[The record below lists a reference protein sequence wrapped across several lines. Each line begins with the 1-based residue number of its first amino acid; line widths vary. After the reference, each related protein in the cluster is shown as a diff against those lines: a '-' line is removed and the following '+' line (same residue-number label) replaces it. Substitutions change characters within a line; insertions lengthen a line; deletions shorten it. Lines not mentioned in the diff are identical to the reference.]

1 MRSWGH
7 LSLKVSDSIL
17 DRVDLEGYAGSVSI
31 YVISRPD
38 EIPLSGPL
46 VLYLVVTEGGED
58 YSETIDEYLE
68 MAEKLSGGS
77 GSGSSGSLNGK
88 QRPKQKR
95 SSLAR
100 RSYQSLQSQSPDL
113 EADGDED
120 ADADAEYERRSN

>member
-46 VLYLVVTEGGED
+46 VLYLVVYTRTYIFISNGQN
-58 YSETIDEYLE
+58 
-68 MAEKLSGGS
+68 AERGRRISSVDGS
-77 GSGSSGSLNGK
+77 CHT
-88 QRPKQKR
+88 
-95 SSLAR
+95 
-100 RSYQSLQSQSPDL
+100 DI
-113 EADGDED
+113 ADGV
-120 ADADAEYERRSN
+120 